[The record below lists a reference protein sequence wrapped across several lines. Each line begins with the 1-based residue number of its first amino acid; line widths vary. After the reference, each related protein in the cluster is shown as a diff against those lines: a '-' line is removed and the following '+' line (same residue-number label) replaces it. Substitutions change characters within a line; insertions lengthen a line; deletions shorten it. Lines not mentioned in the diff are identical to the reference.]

1 MHVSI
6 LTQDKRLVMDKTF
19 ISSKINR
26 LDRFTLEEK
35 LAIQSEKVRFPY
47 CSLLQELDL
56 LSDKAANIYHWNE
69 RFLPRV
75 ELSMLQPEKMVAALE
90 KVVSIEIST
99 PEDLRLKEQIESAK
113 NREYSAEEPEGFDVM
128 QEVNSYQE
136 VSFKTAP
143 KSVILS
149 KFLEVG
155 NIKSTGMED
164 NNGVKGV
171 NVSHGAE
178 DDNAPIET
186 ETLANILGAQG
197 KYEKAIAIYENLL
210 AKNPEKSS
218 TFAARIEE
226 LKTKLEKT
234 K

>member
-164 NNGVKGV
+164 NDGVKGV
-171 NVSHGAE
+171 DVSRGAE
-178 DDNAPIET
+178 DDNTPIET